1 IRDRYRRLTY
11 RELIQAADAFADSL
25 AAQGVRPGQ
34 RAAVWLSSRWDN
46 AIALLAC
53 SRNRYVCSPSLHR
66 NHTVDEV
73 NTLIRRMS
81 AAAVLWEQ
89 GYGADASE
97 KVFLEQIK
105 ANNPSIVSYVL
116 PQLDGNEAAQ
126 KALALLTTLNPA
138 ATTEGGTSPVK

>member
-1 IRDRYRRLTY
+1 
-11 RELIQAADAFADSL
+11 
-25 AAQGVRPGQ
+25 
-34 RAAVWLSSRWDN
+34 
-46 AIALLAC
+46 LAC

-97 KVFLEQIK
+97 KDFLEQIK

-126 KALALLTTLNPA
+126 TAVALLTTLNPA
-138 ATTEGGTSPVK
+138 ATTEGGTSPVKQPDTVVSLAFTSGTTGDPKGGMHSDNTLLANARSL